1 MFLFSPLLI
10 GLFAA
15 GRWSPATFYLII
27 ASLVS
32 FLVRQPATIAV
43 KAYSGRRSKRDLLPA
58 VFWLVVYALVGFGAI
73 FGLVFQ
79 GFGYVLYLAL
89 PGIPVF
95 IWHLYLI
102 SRRAE
107 RRQAGVEIVGS
118 GVLALNAPAAY
129 WVGIGSP
136 DSVGW
141 WLFLLTW
148 LQSAASIVHAY
159 LRLQQRELN
168 SIPDLPIRLR
178 MGRRALL
185 YTSFNLIAVIILS
198 ILQFLPSLLSIP
210 YSIQWLETIWGI
222 FNPAINVKPT
232 RIGIRQLIVSTLFT
246 IAFIITWNIK

>member
-1 MFLFSPLLI
+1 
-10 GLFAA
+10 
-15 GRWSPATFYLII
+15 
-27 ASLVS
+27 
-32 FLVRQPATIAV
+32 
-43 KAYSGRRSKRDLLPA
+43 
-58 VFWLVVYALVGFGAI
+58 
-73 FGLVFQ
+73 LVFQ

-107 RRQAGVEIVGS
+107 RRQVGVEIVGS

-136 DSVGW
+136 NPVGW

-159 LRLQQRELN
+159 LRLQQRELDY
-168 SIPDLPIRLR
+168 IPDLPTRLR

-185 YTSFNLIAVIILS
+185 YTSFNL
-198 ILQFLPSLLSIP
+198 FLPPLLPIP
-210 YSIQWLETIWGI
+210 YSIQWLESLWGI

-232 RIGIRQLIVSTLFT
+232 RIGIRQLIVSTVFT
-246 IAFIITWNIK
+246 IAFIFTWNIK